1 MIIEPN
7 DPFGTKPE
15 MEKLRNIATSVVE
28 VVTTKPEEKPEP
40 ISPQDLYAKTISNM
54 KPDGPFFQGVSK
66 K

>member
-1 MIIEPN
+1 MIVEPN

-40 ISPQDLYAKTISNM
+40 ISPQDLYAKAISNM
-54 KPDGPFFQGVSK
+54 KPDGPFFQGITK